1 MTDAMRNV
9 PENEL
14 FSAYV
19 DGELTAAEQAE
30 VERLLA
36 ASPAARQLVDDLRS
50 LSSTLQGLPLEK
62 LDVDLSQE
70 VLRLAERRIL
80 SGEGDADED
89 LEVPGGAAKWRAF
102 VRRWSRPRIWI
113 WPGVAVAVSVLLV
126 VLQPEQGRRWDRAP
140 GEKTVALAPTA
151 REPAQPPAIGPRVEK
166 DADRL
171 AEKRGIG
178 PSEGQAEAEKP
189 DPAAESL
196 RMAAKVPM
204 LKSAGVGTAPK
215 AEAPEIAAGA
225 RKDAPPAPMAAVRMQ
240 ASSAPAEQ
248 PRPAK
253 ADLDH
258 TAEKASAEVT
268 IVYCDVAPQAVAFVE
283 QVLAKREIAVLAA
296 AGLQRERKQAANG
309 QLAQARSAMRAED
322 ENGTNSG
329 EAKPAGKSRDKARA
343 IHSRDLVYLHAEA
356 TTRQLEAVLADLRS
370 QPELVRS
377 LVQSQFTGPNAEG
390 EVERLLADEALS
402 DLKPKGGPPAG
413 ESPGIPMA
421 RRAKKVESETGGPVK
436 RFQAP
441 VQDRPAEAP
450 SAGAAQRSLSSRSAQ
465 RPPVVAE
472 AASSDAAPSDR
483 QTHVQS
489 QSGVAARQEQTQNM
503 GRPAPQKVV
512 EATPAPGIQAASQP
526 TKPEAA
532 KDSQSPRQAVEG
544 SARRGVEPAVSD
556 EIKRRVV
563 FVLRPMGDLPLAA
576 EAENPPPPAATMKTP
591 TVPKRTE
598 SKPQN
603 EPRSSSR

>member
-70 VLRLAERRIL
+70 VLRLAERRML
-80 SGEGDADED
+80 SGEGDSAED
-89 LEVPGGAAKWRAF
+89 LELPGGASAKWRAF

-113 WPGVAVAVSVLLV
+113 WPGVAVAVSLLLV
-126 VLQPEQGRRWDRAP
+126 VLQPEQGRRRDRAP

-151 REPAQPPAIGPRVEK
+151 REPAQPPAIGPRAEM

-178 PSEGQAEAEKP
+178 PAQGQAEGEKLA
-189 DPAAESL
+189 PARESL

-204 LKSAGVGTAPK
+204 LKSSGVGPPPE
-215 AEAPEIAAGA
+215 AEAPEIAAT
-225 RKDAPPAPMAAVRMQ
+225 RKDAPPAPMAAMRMQ
-240 ASSAPAEQ
+240 ASRAPAEQ

-253 ADLDH
+253 ADLDQ

-268 IVYCDVAPQAVAFVE
+268 IVYCDVTPPAIAFVE
-283 QVLAKREIAVLAA
+283 QVLAKREIAVLASA
-296 AGLQRERKQAANG
+296 KLQRERKQAANG
-309 QLAQARSAMRAED
+309 QLAQARSAMRVED
-322 ENGTNSG
+322 ENAAKSG
-329 EAKPAGKSRDKARA
+329 EAKPAGKSLYKARA
-343 IHSRDLVYLHAEA
+343 IDSGDFVCLRAEA
-356 TTRQLEAVLADLRS
+356 TTRQLEAALADLRS

-377 LVQSQFTGPNAEG
+377 LVQSQVAGPNAEG

-402 DLKPKGGPPAG
+402 DLKPKGGLPAG
-413 ESPGIPMA
+413 ESPGIPTA
-421 RRAKKVESETGGPVK
+421 RRVKKVESETGGPAK
-436 RFQAP
+436 QFQAA
-441 VQDRPAEAP
+441 VQDRPGEAQ
-450 SAGAAQRSLSSRSAQ
+450 SAGAAQRPLPSPVGQ
-465 RPPVVAE
+465 RPPVMAD

-483 QTHVQS
+483 QMNAQS
-489 QSGVAARQEQTQNM
+489 QSGGAARQEQAQGL
-503 GRPAPQKVV
+503 GRPMAQKAVQ
-512 EATPAPGIQAASQP
+512 AMPALGTQALSQP
-526 TKPEAA
+526 TTPEAA

-544 SARRGVEPAVSD
+544 ADRRGVEPFGSG

-563 FVLRPMGDLPLAA
+563 FVLRPIGESPLAA
-576 EAENPPPPAATMKTP
+576 EAAKQTPAATTKTLTAP
-591 TVPKRTE
+591 GHPE

-603 EPRSSSR
+603 EPRSPSR